1 MFETFKN
8 AWKIPEVRTKI
19 LFTLLTIL
27 IYRIGCKI
35 PVPGVDV
42 GYIADQVTSNSTFL
56 GLFNVMSGGAF
67 ESFAVFALGIT
78 PYINASIILN
88 LLTMVVPALERLSKE
103 GEEGR
108 KKISTYERYLTVV
121 LALIMAVGFT
131 LSMREALIDDG
142 IFSIIFVVV
151 TLTAGSTLLMWLG
164 ERATEKGIGNGTSV
178 IIFVGIVSRVVPT
191 AQTLLA
197 NVSAGT
203 IPFWVIPLL
212 VIGVVL
218 MFAAIVFI
226 DGGERKIQVNYAKRV
241 VGRKMYGGQSTYIP
255 MKVNA
260 SGVLPIIFAVSVA
273 SLPQMIAGWVSP
285 ESGFA
290 TFVAKWLSQT
300 SVIYLVVYA
309 LLIVFFSYFYSQVSF
324 NPIEVSKNLKE
335 NGGFVTG
342 IRPGKPTSDYLMKI
356 LSRITLVGAL
366 YLAAVAILPI
376 IVGIIFPQ
384 ISNMAIGGSSVM
396 ILVSVALETTNQL
409 ESQILMRN
417 YKGFLK

>member
-1 MFETFKN
+1 
-8 AWKIPEVRTKI
+8 
-19 LFTLLTIL
+19 
-27 IYRIGCKI
+27 
-35 PVPGVDV
+35 
-42 GYIADQVTSNSTFL
+42 
-56 GLFNVMSGGAF
+56 
-67 ESFAVFALGIT
+67 
-78 PYINASIILN
+78 
-88 LLTMVVPALERLSKE
+88 
-103 GEEGR
+103 
-108 KKISTYERYLTVV
+108 
-121 LALIMAVGFT
+121 
-131 LSMREALIDDG
+131 
-142 IFSIIFVVV
+142 
-151 TLTAGSTLLMWLG
+151 
-164 ERATEKGIGNGTSV
+164 
-178 IIFVGIVSRVVPT
+178 
-191 AQTLLA
+191 
-197 NVSAGT
+197 
-203 IPFWVIPLL
+203 
-212 VIGVVL
+212 

-273 SLPQMIAGWVSP
+273 SLPQMIAGWVDP

-300 SVIYLVVYA
+300 SIIYLVVYA

-366 YLAAVAILPI
+366 YLAAIAILPI
-376 IVGIIFPQ
+376 IVGIIFPS